1 MVRNVLSLNLQE
13 DFRVKSK
20 IAEMDISN
28 RQLATEKRISDIIA
42 KSNMKNMK
50 VTDLL
55 FEKRNELLNENI
67 DALFNL
73 NPEDAKACVFKNNVL
88 FQKYNWSFVKIDRHK
103 LSKEEVKKVLAHN
116 RYNNVV
122 YEINYQRQKFIAAK
136 MMREHQEYVD
146 YRINYD
152 KELEKFTS
160 DKTPLISE
168 NYETFYNNLQ
178 NEYKNI
184 QENAKQIIDNFKKPL
199 FDEIKH
205 VYECIFDRKTRQ
217 DITHLELQTIE
228 LLNQDMTLFKEIKYQ
243 EIDMYL
249 LEGQEKEKFDVASE
263 KKELTEL
270 LNENK
275 KKFVE
280 NEKTLNLY
288 LEKLNDLVNLKNDK
302 RKADVE
308 IKNKQDDDK
317 LNDILLYVHEAFKEE
332 DNKIYNK
339 IYHKIK
345 DYVTSLC
352 PDFFTY
358 FKEKEKEHDNKN
370 KEFVENNKQNCT
382 DANYGTDKYLVD
394 STNNENVNNINLKD
408 RLHENKQNYH
418 NAKHEIKEGIIS
430 RKNEYKEQKAAAK
443 INLKNADGAKASEI
457 REVLKVYKK
466 SIKTGTLKA
475 RIKAFNKYLKGIV
488 DAIINTNKEKK
499 KASLSAPLY
508 VKQEYKERSKKTNK
522 ELKDEYRNLDKEISK
537 DLKISRYRKNFTTK
551 SRENLLGYLFLSLW
565 AIGFLAFTFWPI
577 IYTFIL
583 MFTNVSFQAGAYT
596 KVVEFSFSKGIQFPT
611 WVGYQNIKSLFL
623 QQVTFAYENV
633 PQFFRSMVFYLPIVV
648 FISFV
653 LAMLLNSKIKG
664 RTLFRIIY
672 FLPVVIVSGP
682 VINMLNSENTSGSS
696 SIRLSLAGSGVAKV
710 IESLSPTALKYANE
724 VFQNFIIILWMTG
737 VPIVL
742 FISALQKIN
751 KQLYEAAEIDG
762 ANKWQMLWTITF
774 PLIKSILL
782 IVCLF
787 TIMQI
792 ATINVGFVN
801 PINTWINSRLRESG
815 TNLGLVSTAAWVQ
828 TIIVLLFVLISFLL
842 FREREF
848 VSKDKNYEEV
858 EEAKLKKQNRRARRR
873 KFFHV
878 DDTKIFFTKVFSPI
892 SKLNKKRIQKK
903 KEKEEMGG

>member
-1 MVRNVLSLNLQE
+1 
-13 DFRVKSK
+13 
-20 IAEMDISN
+20 
-28 RQLATEKRISDIIA
+28 
-42 KSNMKNMK
+42 
-50 VTDLL
+50 
-55 FEKRNELLNENI
+55 
-67 DALFNL
+67 
-73 NPEDAKACVFKNNVL
+73 
-88 FQKYNWSFVKIDRHK
+88 
-103 LSKEEVKKVLAHN
+103 
-116 RYNNVV
+116 
-122 YEINYQRQKFIAAK
+122 
-136 MMREHQEYVD
+136 
-146 YRINYD
+146 
-152 KELEKFTS
+152 
-160 DKTPLISE
+160 
-168 NYETFYNNLQ
+168 
-178 NEYKNI
+178 
-184 QENAKQIIDNFKKPL
+184 
-199 FDEIKH
+199 
-205 VYECIFDRKTRQ
+205 
-217 DITHLELQTIE
+217 
-228 LLNQDMTLFKEIKYQ
+228 
-243 EIDMYL
+243 
-249 LEGQEKEKFDVASE
+249 
-263 KKELTEL
+263 
-270 LNENK
+270 
-275 KKFVE
+275 
-280 NEKTLNLY
+280 
-288 LEKLNDLVNLKNDK
+288 
-302 RKADVE
+302 
-308 IKNKQDDDK
+308 
-317 LNDILLYVHEAFKEE
+317 
-332 DNKIYNK
+332 
-339 IYHKIK
+339 
-345 DYVTSLC
+345 
-352 PDFFTY
+352 
-358 FKEKEKEHDNKN
+358 
-370 KEFVENNKQNCT
+370 
-382 DANYGTDKYLVD
+382 
-394 STNNENVNNINLKD
+394 
-408 RLHENKQNYH
+408 
-418 NAKHEIKEGIIS
+418 
-430 RKNEYKEQKAAAK
+430 
-443 INLKNADGAKASEI
+443 
-457 REVLKVYKK
+457 
-466 SIKTGTLKA
+466 
-475 RIKAFNKYLKGIV
+475 
-488 DAIINTNKEKK
+488 
-499 KASLSAPLY
+499 
-508 VKQEYKERSKKTNK
+508 
-522 ELKDEYRNLDKEISK
+522 
-537 DLKISRYRKNFTTK
+537 
-551 SRENLLGYLFLSLW
+551 
-565 AIGFLAFTFWPI
+565 
-577 IYTFIL
+577 